1 MARRLGVAAPDH
13 PTMPKPRSVLR
24 QLLDLLKRDDLAALA
39 NQIKATLSQKKEVE
53 TMRLEVWRRRTKI
66 VNDYEGALASL
77 PKQTL
82 AGVCGSFQLAVES
95 PHKETLIK
103 TLADFLRDP
112 DAYEYDEDSEV
123 EEEDEEE
130 EEDDDNEEGEEIED
144 EREDLTPDEQELFD
158 LVPEDGSSIGNG
170 RLRRDLDWKENK
182 YWRVRDSLV
191 EKGYLAVGFGRGGSV
206 YRVDE
211 DDVSEGALDEVEE
224 DARDEDAPFNYDST
238 EESLY
243 APILQMLENNW
254 QQLFPG
260 FPAPNKHWVDSSPRQ
275 GRKMTGGR
283 WTRPDL
289 SAVTLNKYR
298 YIPGPHLEVF
308 SFEVKPRGQ
317 FNILGLY
324 EALGHSRRANFA
336 YVLFHVQPE
345 GELRPSTRDD
355 YLRTLEEIKREATR
369 LRVGFATFEDPAA
382 ADTWTVHVVPGRHAP
397 EARLLNEFVETLPEV
412 IRKEIEFS
420 I

>member
-1 MARRLGVAAPDH
+1 
-13 PTMPKPRSVLR
+13 MPKPRSILR
-24 QLLDLLKRDDLAALA
+24 QLLDRLKRDDLAALA
-39 NQIKATLSQKKEVE
+39 GRIGVMLSQKKEVE
-53 TMRLEVWRRRTKI
+53 TMRLEVWTRRARI
-66 VNDYEGALASL
+66 VSDYEGALASL

-82 AGVCGSFQLAVES
+82 AGVCDAFQLAVES
-95 PHKETLIK
+95 PHKETLIQ

-112 DAYEYDEDSEV
+112 DAYEYDESSEDDADEDGDGDGG
-123 EEEDEEE
+123 EEEGEE
-130 EEDDDNEEGEEIED
+130 EEDED
-144 EREDLTPDEQELFD
+144 EREDLKPDELALFE

-170 RLRRDLDWKENK
+170 RLRRELDWKESK
-182 YWRVRDSLV
+182 YWRVRDRLV

-211 DDVSEGALDEVEE
+211 DDLSEGALDEVEE
-224 DARDEDAPFNYDST
+224 DAREEDAPFNYDST
-238 EESLY
+238 EEALY
-243 APILQMLENNW
+243 APILQMLRNNW

-369 LRVGFATFEDPAA
+369 LRVGFATFEDPSA
-382 ADTWTVHVVPGRHAP
+382 ADTWTVHVVPGRHSP